1 MAQIWLTYEEMA
13 EAFGGSA
20 RQAREAAIE
29 NGWARMK
36 GRDGVA
42 HVRLT
47 PAMARDYLLRQ
58 LLLLQRHDRE
68 ALTDAMVASLR
79 SVLPASSSPRVP
91 NRLPAPRAEA
101 A

>member
-1 MAQIWLTYEEMA
+1 MAQIWLTYDEMA
-13 EAFGGSA
+13 ATFGGT
-20 RQAREAAIE
+20 RFQAREAAIQ

-47 PAMARDYLLRQ
+47 PTLAREFLERQ
-58 LLLLQRHDRE
+58 LRGVQHQEQD
-68 ALTDAMVASLR
+68 AATDLMVASLR
-79 SVLPASSSPRVP
+79 SVLPAQGALPVPRVV
-91 NRLPAPRAEA
+91 A